1 MDGDGDLDLFIGGLF
16 GDPSLIFA
24 NNADGTFVDVTAGS
38 GIDGLTADFNISA
51 AFGDYDL
58 DGDLDLFVGHWGV
71 QKLPGRIGDTE
82 HLWRNDSDATGI
94 YFVSVSIE
102 SGIAASILTDVPDAN
117 GKIFDSTFTPTFARI
132 NDDRFPDLLSVAD
145 HGQTRYFLNNGDG
158 TFTNATDPNVIT
170 DDFGMGSAV
179 GDFDN
184 DGDLDWFVTSIYR
197 SDSADFSGNRL
208 YRNDAGTFADA
219 TPGSGTRAGG
229 WGWGAC
235 AIDFENDGLLDIYH
249 TNGWHTEPRFE
260 FDVSRA
266 FTALGG
272 LRFRNNTA
280 SLGLDDNQQGRGVVC
295 ADFDNDG
302 DIDIFQQHRHAYRA
316 ATLWR
321 NDQTA
326 NNYLKV
332 RLIGRAPNTEAA
344 GARIYASIGT
354 TTQMR
359 EIMIGSNFLSQN
371 PATQHFG
378 LGPSSQV
385 DELKIEWPDG
395 TEEVLTAVAAGQLL
409 TVEQAAL

>member
-1 MDGDGDLDLFIGGLF
+1 MTRVINLRPVAPGLVVGAVLSACGGGGGGVPSDSSAPAPARANEPVALAPVPTGYTDATLASGIEYRIGYQLGAPVGLVPAFATGSVAAGDYDADGDVDLFITRGDIGSNLLYRNNGRGAFLDVAATAGVAFTATASENYRHGGPIFADMDGDGDLDLFIGGLF

-58 DGDLDLFVGHWGV
+58 DGDLDLFVCHWGV

-249 TNGWHTEPRFE
+249 TNG
-260 FDVSRA
+260 
-266 FTALGG
+266 
-272 LRFRNNTA
+272 
-280 SLGLDDNQQGRGVVC
+280 
-295 ADFDNDG
+295 
-302 DIDIFQQHRHAYRA
+302 
-316 ATLWR
+316 
-321 NDQTA
+321 
-326 NNYLKV
+326 
-332 RLIGRAPNTEAA
+332 
-344 GARIYASIGT
+344 
-354 TTQMR
+354 
-359 EIMIGSNFLSQN
+359 
-371 PATQHFG
+371 
-378 LGPSSQV
+378 
-385 DELKIEWPDG
+385 
-395 TEEVLTAVAAGQLL
+395 
-409 TVEQAAL
+409 